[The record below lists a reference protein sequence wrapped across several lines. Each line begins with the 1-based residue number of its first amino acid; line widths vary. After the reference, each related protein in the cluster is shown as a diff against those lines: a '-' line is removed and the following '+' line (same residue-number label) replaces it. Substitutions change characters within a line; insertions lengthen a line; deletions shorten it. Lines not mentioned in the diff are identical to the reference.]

1 MQNETLFIGIDSGS
15 QVTKAVAV
23 QQGRIVAK
31 SYAYTEFDGL
41 AAAQAVYD
49 NLIHDAGVTDSAAVR
64 VAATGSG
71 RQLVSFAEAYVN
83 EIVAGATGAHALMPE
98 VQMVLDMGAEG
109 SRVILLDEN
118 GAAEAYEINDRC
130 ASGAGTFIE
139 TCARAL
145 EIRPEDMGEYSLR
158 HTKDIPMKAQCVV
171 FVESEVISLIHQRET
186 KENIAHGVHLGIS
199 DRLGSMFRRLGM
211 RQGVGFIGG
220 PAKNRGLVQC
230 LEQTLAQPVLVPDE
244 PEYVSALG
252 AALHISGRQ

>member
-15 QVTKAVAV
+15 QSTKAVAV
-23 QQGRIVAK
+23 RNGQIVAK
-31 SYAYTEFDGL
+31 AHVYTEFDGL
-41 AAAQAVYD
+41 AAAQAVSD
-49 NLIHDAGVTDSAAVR
+49 KVIRDAGAEVSAVR

-71 RQLVSFAEAYVN
+71 RQLVNFAEAYVN
-83 EIVAGATGAHALMPE
+83 EIVAGATGAHALLPE
-98 VQMVLDMGAEG
+98 VQMLLDMGAEG

-118 GAAEAYEINDRC
+118 GAAKAYEINDRC

-145 EIRPEDMGEYSLR
+145 EIRPEEMGEYSLR

-211 RQGVGFIGG
+211 QNGVGFIGG
-220 PAKNRGLVQC
+220 PARNRGLVQC
-230 LEQTLAQPVLVPDE
+230 LEQTLGQPVLVPDE
-244 PEYVSALG
+244 PEFASAFG
-252 AALHISGRQ
+252 AALHIAEKA